1 VRVLLLEDDAALAR
15 VVVEALNEDGHSTT
29 HVREPEEARRLATT
43 QAWDAFV
50 VDAFGGHQQPDPE
63 YRATLK
69 HLAAHGRVV
78 VTSARSWVLHTAPQD
93 IGADAVL
100 SKPYDL
106 GDLSDALTAL
116 VDRPG

>member
-1 VRVLLLEDDAALAR
+1 MRVLLVEDDAELAR
-15 VVVEALNEDGHSTT
+15 VVVEALNDDGHTTT
-29 HVREPEEARRLATT
+29 HVREPEEARRLASTE
-43 QAWDAFV
+43 AWDAFV
-50 VDAFGGHQQPDPE
+50 VDAFGAHQQPDPE

-69 HLAAHGRVV
+69 LLAAHGRVV

-106 GDLSDALTAL
+106 GALNDALTAL
-116 VDRPG
+116 ADRPT